1 MKTPGRL
8 PAIVGMV
15 ISVVSWLAIVPAAP
29 GAEPPAKKMLD
40 GLREIQYYDMA
51 ILYLEKMRDRADCPP
66 EFKEMIDYEI
76 GATLLEAADATES
89 ASERE
94 ATLDQA
100 TEAIERFLKEHPTH
114 EKAGAASTL
123 IGRRLLLRGA
133 LRAQQAEIPGLSD
146 EEKQAKLAEARD
158 FFKQGQAALEGA
170 ENRLYAKAKELK
182 DRAEADPSNRNK
194 GRLREAYGEL
204 LQARLFLVN
213 IADRKAR
220 TYAPD
225 SKEFKEQL
233 EAAAK
238 RYEELFEKNEEQV
251 GGLQARNFEGKIYA
265 DLNQNQKAIDIFRE
279 MLTLPG
285 GEPAIRGLK
294 RQATLWLMETLIKP
308 DVKKAD
314 EAIQLAAEWK
324 ENALPNETTN
334 TQGLQIQLQ
343 AGRACLD
350 AAKALDPK
358 DAKRRD
364 LLRTAR
370 RYLELVQRTQGP
382 LRKEANDLLTDEQ
395 FGAPEV
401 VEAEPTTFEDAY
413 EQAYMAWTRLRTT
426 DGKMRRA
433 TDPAEKQSLSDQ
445 LTAAREATLKYSQL
459 AVELADKKTDLAQL
473 NAIRFFLTYLYFVD
487 QRPYDAAVMGELLA
501 YRYPQSQNATKGAE
515 IAIKAYR
522 TLFDAQRRAGGDT
535 SFELAQMQRVAQY
548 VTLRWP
554 DNPSAQEAWLMLFD
568 TAVDMKDIPKAKE
581 YLEKLPP
588 DSTRRAAAELRLG
601 HLYWGQYLQQVALEE
616 GERPSQEVLDEL
628 VRKAQE
634 SLRQGIDRMSKAVDA
649 GGGVDYALAASV
661 LALAQIL
668 IDAGD
673 AAEAVR
679 WLDDPKLGPMTLI
692 AANDPSVS
700 QRTDFKIEVYKTAL
714 RAYVGAEKLT
724 EAETVMGKLEELVAQ
739 DDQGAARLTQ
749 IYISLGRQLEDL
761 LTRLRAEGKTE
772 EIQKVSQ
779 GFEKFLETI
788 STREKGNSF
797 SSLNWVAQT
806 FASLAAG
813 LDPGDGPLPPAALD
827 YYKKAGATYFKLI
840 DKPPADMPKGAETA
854 IKVQLAICLR
864 ALGRNQDE
872 TDPKKRLENFKR
884 ALILLKGILEEREM
898 RVDVQMEAARTYQ
911 EMARA
916 TKQPQFYLNAMLGG
930 QKKANGSYLFWGW
943 NGISRRVASVEKFRS
958 VFFEARYNIA
968 LCRMRMAQTQSGEEQ
983 AKTLEKAANDIKI
996 THKLYPSLGGEEWF
1010 DKFNAL
1016 LKAIQKFQ
1024 GVDNPQGLKG
1034 AE

>member
-15 ISVVSWLAIVPAAP
+15 ISVVSWLAIVPAVP

-51 ILYLEKMRDRADCPP
+51 ILYLERMRDRADCPP
-66 EFKEMIDYEI
+66 EFKETIDYEI

-89 ASERE
+89 AAERE

-158 FFKQGQAALEGA
+158 FFKQGQASLEGA
-170 ENRLYAKAKELK
+170 ENRCYAKAKELK
-182 DRAEADPSNRNK
+182 DRAETDPSDRNK
-194 GRLREAYGEL
+194 SRLRDAYGEL

-238 RYEELFEKNEEQV
+238 RYDELFEKNEEQV

-265 DLNQNQKAIDIFRE
+265 DLNQNKKAIDIFRE
-279 MLTLPG
+279 MLTLPDG
-285 GEPAIRGLK
+285 DSAIRGLK
-294 RQATLWLMETLIKP
+294 RQATFWLMETLVKP

-324 ENALPNETTN
+324 ENALPNEMTN
-334 TQGLQIQLQ
+334 TQGLQIQLL

-358 DAKRRD
+358 DTKRREM
-364 LLRTAR
+364 LRTAR
-370 RYLELVQRTQGP
+370 RYLELVQRTPGP
-382 LRKEANDLLTDEQ
+382 LRKQANDLLMDQ
-395 FGAPEV
+395 QLGAPEAA
-401 VEAEPTTFEDAY
+401 EAEPTTFADAY
-413 EQAYMAWTRLRTT
+413 EQANVAWLRMMTV
-426 DGKMRRA
+426 DGQMRRA

-445 LTAAREATLKYSQL
+445 LTAARETTLKYSHL
-459 AVELADKKTDLAQL
+459 AVELADKKTDLSQL
-473 NAIRFFLTYLYFVD
+473 NNIRFFLTYLYFVD

-501 YRYPQSQNATKGAE
+501 YRYPQSLGATKGAE

-522 TLFDAQRRAGGDT
+522 MLFDAQRRAGGDT
-535 SFELAQMQRVAQY
+535 SFELAQMKRVAQY
-548 VTLRWP
+548 VTMRWP
-554 DNPSAQEAWLMLFD
+554 DDPSAQEAWLMLFD

-581 YLEKLPP
+581 YLEKLPA

-601 HLYWGQYLQQVALEE
+601 HLYWAQYLQQVAMEE
-616 GERPSQEVLDEL
+616 GERPSQEVLDGL
-628 VRKAQE
+628 VQKAQE
-634 SLRQGIDRMSKAVDA
+634 SLRQGIDRMSKVVDA
-649 GGGVDYALAASV
+649 GGSVDYALAASV

-668 IDAGD
+668 IDTGD
-673 AAEAVR
+673 AEEAVR
-679 WLDDPKLGPMTLI
+679 WLDDPKLGPMALI
-692 AANDPSVS
+692 AANNPAVARS
-700 QRTDFKIEVYKTAL
+700 DFQIEVYKTAL
-714 RAYVGAEKLT
+714 RAYVGVEKLA

-788 STREKGNSF
+788 SKREKGNSF

-827 YYKKAGATYFKLI
+827 YYKKAGSTYLKLI
-840 DKPPADMPKGAETA
+840 NDPPADMPKGAETA

-864 ALGRNQDE
+864 ALGRSQDE
-872 TDPKKRLENFKR
+872 TDPKKRMERFKS
-884 ALILLKGILEEREM
+884 ALVLLKGILEEREM

-911 EMARA
+911 ELARA

-943 NGISRRVASVEKFRS
+943 NGISRRVASVEKFQS
-958 VFFEARYNIA
+958 VFFESRYNIA

-983 AKTLEKAANDIKI
+983 AKTLEKAANDINV
-996 THKLYPSLGGEEWF
+996 TYKLYPSLGGEQWF

-1034 AE
+1034 AK